1 MIRATPEQID
11 YLLSLVSRATGTRCS
26 YLGDCRQKLGLSSFQ
41 AQKLSKSQASQLIDE
56 WARKSENQVTDIH
69 ATGDTWHRGD
79 GLDDGESYE
88 SRLKAIADRDD
99 IREADIVKRQHAT
112 ISLAIELMTAELAGM
127 TDGTDPDGVTWR
139 DIEPHAST
147 ADLAELICEQHARG
161 KS

>member
-1 MIRATPEQID
+1 MYTTTKKTKCARNFGRMPAAYDLHDCTGGHQCDGRCQPISGAAEKPTPGQ
-11 YLLSLVSRATGTRCS
+11 
-26 YLGDCRQKLGLSSFQ
+26 
-41 AQKLSKSQASQLIDE
+41 
-56 WARKSENQVTDIH
+56 IH

-79 GLDDGESYE
+79 GLDDGEPYE

-99 IREADIVKRQHAT
+99 IRAAMSRVSANRATAADIVKRQHAT

-147 ADLAELICEQHARG
+147 ADLAELICEQHARR
-161 KS
+161 KP